1 MSKLKW
7 FSGGKERS
15 DQALALINELLKEL
29 DKNPNSPA
37 LQKLLANYQ
46 NELRKKERSVPF
58 ILSQMNIEISNL
70 LKKETIS
77 LSDSQSNNLKQL
89 MTLSNIRY
97 GY

>member
-15 DQALALINELLKEL
+15 DQTLALINELLKEL

>member
-29 DKNPNSPA
+29 DKNPNSQA

>member
-29 DKNPNSPA
+29 DKNPNSQA
-37 LQKLLANYQ
+37 LQKLLVNYQ